1 MITQF
6 TAISA
11 AGFREALRN
20 RVTLVVVIFTVVLL
34 LSSLLLTEVT
44 VATFDRVLTDV
55 GLGLITLVLVPL
67 AIFLSGAALGREIER
82 RTIFLV
88 MSKPISRGLFLV
100 ARYAGVVVTVLLL
113 LVAMAGV
120 FAIQQKIYGAKLT
133 VSQAQALGLF
143 GVELAVLCALGFFF
157 SSFAGTL
164 PATFMTASLYLAG
177 HLSGD
182 LYRAASKSDSALIRA
197 IGKGLFYV
205 LPNLDR
211 LDLRPRATYAK
222 VTPAGEL
229 LSSAA
234 YGIAFSALLLVL
246 AVMLFRR
253 RDFK

>member
-6 TAISA
+6 RAMVG

-55 GLGLITLVLVPL
+55 GLALIVLVLVPL

-100 ARYAGVVVTVLLL
+100 SRYAGVLLTLLVLLGAMS
-113 LVAMAGV
+113 LV
-120 FAIQQKIYGAKLT
+120 FFCQQKIYGAKITLA
-133 VSQAQALGLF
+133 QGQALGLF
-143 GVELAVLCALGFFF
+143 GLELALVSALGFFF

-164 PATFMTASLYLAG
+164 PATFMTASLYLIG
-177 HLSGD
+177 HLSPD
-182 LYRAASKSDSALIRA
+182 LYRAAQRSDVLPVRLL
-197 IGKGLFYV
+197 GKGLYYV
-205 LPNLDR
+205 LPNMDR
-211 LDLRPRATYAK
+211 LNLRPRATYAA
-222 VTPAGEL
+222 VT
-229 LSSAA
+229 SASECLRSGTYGLA
-234 YGIAFSALLLVL
+234 YSLLLLLL
-246 AVMLFRR
+246 ATLLFQR

>member
-6 TAISA
+6 RAMA
-11 AGFREALRN
+11 GAGFREALRN

-55 GLGLITLVLVPL
+55 GLALIVLVLVPL
-67 AIFLSGAALGREIER
+67 AIFLSGATLGREIER

-88 MSKPISRGLFLV
+88 MSKPISRGLFLLS
-100 ARYAGVVVTVLLL
+100 RYAGVVLTLLVL

-120 FAIQQKIYGAKLT
+120 FWLQQAIYGARLT
-133 VSQAQALGLF
+133 VAQAQALGLF
-143 GVELAVLCALGFFF
+143 GVELALLAALGFFF

-177 HLSGD
+177 HLSPD
-182 LYRAASKSDSALIRA
+182 LYRSASKSHLLAVKYL
-197 IGKGLFYV
+197 GKSLYYL

-211 LDLRPRATYAK
+211 LNLRPRATYAA
-222 VTPAGEL
+222 VTSMGEL
-229 LSSAA
+229 LASGA
-234 YGIAFSALLLVL
+234 YGLVYSALLLFFAVL
-246 AVMLFRR
+246 LFQR